1 MYAIIQTG
9 GKQYR
14 VEPQDV
20 LDVELLDHSDGDE
33 FNFDQVLFVN
43 DGQIPRVG
51 TPHVEG
57 AVVRGRLEGSVKG
70 DKLTVFKFKKRKNQR
85 RKKGH
90 RQQYSRVR
98 ILEITQA
105 V

>member
-14 VEPQDV
+14 VEPQDS
-20 LDVELLDHSDGDE
+20 LEVELLEQPVGGE

-43 DGQIPRVG
+43 DGQTTRIG

-57 AVVRGRLEGSVKG
+57 AVVRGRLEGTTKG
-70 DKLTVFKFKKRKNQR
+70 DKLIVFKFKKRKNQR
-85 RKKGH
+85 KKKGH
-90 RQQYSRVR
+90 RQKYSRVR
-98 ILEITQA
+98 ILEISQA
-105 V
+105 T